1 MVPMAFIDEGTSVTV
16 KDIRINEKMGKRIQE
31 MGVNTGAIID
41 IIKNDG
47 ISLIIGI
54 SGMRVAINRGM
65 AQKILVEE

>member
-16 KDIRINEKMGKRIQE
+16 KDVKINEKMGKRIQE
-31 MGVNTGAIID
+31 MGVNVGAIID

-47 ISLIIGI
+47 ISLIIGV